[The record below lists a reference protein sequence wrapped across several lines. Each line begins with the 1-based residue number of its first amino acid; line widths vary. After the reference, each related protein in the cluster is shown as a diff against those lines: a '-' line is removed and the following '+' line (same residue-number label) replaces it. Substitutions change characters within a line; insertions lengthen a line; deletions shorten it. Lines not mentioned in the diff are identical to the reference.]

1 MKMFKKLMAV
11 TLAGVMALA
20 MLTGCGSAVNEKE
33 IIAQLNDMG
42 RGYIT
47 YSKESPEKANKVI
60 NLINKAYADTKD
72 EEKANFD
79 PVVALFGDEAKHY
92 RYDVAAVN
100 KELGITEDT
109 KDYYVVLITEITKY
123 NSKYYNEHNIR
134 MLLNNGTEVELNEN
148 GHGMPSNKVT
158 VSMNTVTLGDAQYLV
173 MVTVN
178 MA

>member
-20 MLTGCGSAVNEKE
+20 MLTGCGSAVNKKE
-33 IIAQLNDMG
+33 IIAQLNDMHK
-42 RGYIT
+42 GYVT
-47 YSKESPEKANKVI
+47 YSDESPEKANKVI

-79 PVVALFGDEAKHY
+79 PVVALFGDNEY
-92 RYDVAAVN
+92 VPNVAAVN

-109 KDYYVVLITEITKY
+109 KDHYTVLITEITKY

-134 MLLNNGTEVELNEN
+134 MLLNNGTEIRLNR
-148 GHGMPSNKVT
+148 GMSSNKGT

-173 MVTVN
+173 MVIVGGI
-178 MA
+178 AGDIA